1 MCTTKNPLA
10 KNSSLVHYHEQGKQ
24 RRRKTHCLSHTIPS
38 PKGSDGLRR
47 SNATAHALQALQ
59 RGPSRHPSH
68 PQRANLRVRLPLPQ
82 LDPTK
87 LILIWIEK
95 SPCYRRFVNV
105 KTVKR
110 LEALAKGIGA
120 APTQTKRVLVG
131 LSLGPSSTALVDVLN
146 DCVQSQ
152 LRKRPSPA
160 FDPVV
165 VHVDDTDLLLSHDS
179 SASPASAPMT
189 TTTTATST
197 SLLLQRF
204 RERYPRFRFVRV
216 PLADVLALSSS
227 VDWSSLPV
235 ALPPPRARAEEAEE
249 TAEQRLR
256 AFLAN
261 LPSTTSRADVRRL
274 LVRHVLLACARR
286 EGCRALLLGASTT
299 ALAELTLGETA
310 KGRGFSLPGL
320 INDGAVAVVPGKKQ
334 QQQPQEE
341 QAPRRK
347 EETTTTGDDQE
358 TQQQQQAEEASG
370 PPGNNSSSSSSSS
383 SIPVYY
389 PNRELFRGELQQYTT
404 LTEPPLTD
412 LLLLPSSPAPAAVV
426 SHKDVSIDEVMAR
439 YFAEVEANYP
449 SIVANVV
456 RTTAKLERAA
466 VTHHH
471 HDDDEEEEE
480 EEYYCGLCGMGLD
493 ELGDERWKGEIGDVG
508 CGEDRTLCYGC
519 SRAMRG

>member
-1 MCTTKNPLA
+1 MLYK
-10 KNSSLVHYHEQGKQ
+10 KK
-24 RRRKTHCLSHTIPS
+24 
-38 PKGSDGLRR
+38 
-47 SNATAHALQALQ
+47 
-59 RGPSRHPSH
+59 
-68 PQRANLRVRLPLPQ
+68 
-82 LDPTK
+82 
-87 LILIWIEK
+87 K

-165 VHVDDTDLLLSHDS
+165 VHVDDDTDLLSSSPPSHDS
-179 SASPASAPMT
+179 SSPT
-189 TTTTATST
+189 TTTTTTST
-197 SLLLQRF
+197 RLLLLQRF

-216 PLADVLALSSS
+216 PLADVLAISSS

-235 ALPPPRARAEEAEE
+235 ALPPPRAEDAEEEGAAA

-286 EGCRALLLGASTT
+286 EDCRALLLGASTT

-310 KGRGFSLPGL
+310 KGRGFSLPVL
-320 INDGAVAVVPGKKQ
+320 INDGAVAVVPAGTHPQQQ

-347 EETTTTGDDQE
+347 DTTTGDDQE
-358 TQQQQQAEEASG
+358 TQQQQQQQAEEASG
-370 PPGNNSSSSSSSS
+370 PPGNNSSSCCSSS

-389 PNRELFRGELQQYTT
+389 PNRELFRGELQQYTA
-404 LTEPPLTD
+404 LTEPPLTG

-471 HDDDEEEEE
+471 HDDNEEEEE
-480 EEYYCGLCGMGLD
+480 EHYCGLCGMGLD